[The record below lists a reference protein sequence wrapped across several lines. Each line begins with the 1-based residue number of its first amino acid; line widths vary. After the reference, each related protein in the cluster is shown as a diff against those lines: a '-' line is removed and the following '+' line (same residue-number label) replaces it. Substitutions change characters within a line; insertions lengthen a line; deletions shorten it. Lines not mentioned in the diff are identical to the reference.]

1 MVVSC
6 LADMKDGFYERF
18 ESQLQGFQNTY
29 YVGGLLAFELTE
41 RNASYSIE
49 TVCKH
54 FAIDVEQTV
63 TPYVKVSQK
72 ILSRY
77 GSAITTT
84 SIVYRKQTVL
94 MFFNSFL
101 HRDYFLCPAAA
112 TLHLLEILVSLKVF
126 NFPTFHPWMDICSTG
141 ELTESLRRM
150 RSILGSMKK
159 GKS

>member
-1 MVVSC
+1 MSAVKVYNNSSDTNDQVFYLLFHIPTLVISC
-6 LADMKDGFYERF
+6 IADMKDGFYERF

-63 TPYVKVSQK
+63 TPYVKVSYK

-77 GSAITTT
+77 
-84 SIVYRKQTVL
+84 V
-94 MFFNSFL
+94 
-101 HRDYFLCPAAA
+101 
-112 TLHLLEILVSLKVF
+112 
-126 NFPTFHPWMDICSTG
+126 
-141 ELTESLRRM
+141 
-150 RSILGSMKK
+150 
-159 GKS
+159 